1 MWLHFAV
8 MLVVSL
14 WLCLGRPDG
23 AHAGGFRLLDQGAS
37 ATAQGAAFAA
47 QADDPSAIH
56 YNPAG
61 MTQLPG
67 IQVYAG
73 GSLVSGDTTFTSTSG
88 ATVHGLTPGTIAN
101 PPPSTFYLT
110 ASLRDLGVG
119 PLENLSVGLGV
130 AAPFGLLISYP
141 ETGPLSEVATRAA
154 LPLLDIKPAAAYRIA
169 PFLSVG
175 AGLDI
180 YTFSDLLGD
189 GHAEQKRIAGPE
201 FALVGIPAGSVL
213 EVNGID
219 TAVGFNLSILVTPLR
234 TADDKPRINV
244 GVVYRSPATL
254 DLRGDFRV
262 DSARTRAKT
271 RLELPSIVTAAIA
284 VWPLRDSRREW
295 KLEVDADYVDWSS
308 FRHLD
313 VRLANGLTL
322 PSPQKWSAS
331 YVVMVGTEYKWLA
344 PAELAG
350 WDIAARG
357 GYIHSATPVPTK
369 TFGPAIPDADYN
381 AFSVGMG
388 FLCRRPGR
396 FLGLIPCGGDHAWAA
411 KAIGVDIAY
420 QVVLYDSRRISN
432 NQDPRVNGR
441 WETTTHVGAL
451 SLRLNF

>member
-1 MWLHFAV
+1 MWLHLAV
-8 MLVVSL
+8 ALVVTL
-14 WLCLGRPDG
+14 WLCPGLPAR

-47 QADDPSAIH
+47 QADDPSALH

-67 IQVYAG
+67 IQVYVG

-88 ATVHGLTPGTIAN
+88 TTVHGLTPGTVAN
-101 PPPSTFYLT
+101 PPPSTLYVTSSFK
-110 ASLRDLGVG
+110 DLA
-119 PLENLSVGLGV
+119 VGLGL

-141 ETGPLSEVATRAA
+141 ETGPLSEVTTRAA
-154 LPLLDIKPAAAYRIA
+154 LPLLDIKPTAAYRVA

-189 GHAEQKRIAGPE
+189 GQAEQKRIAGPE
-201 FALVGIPAGSVL
+201 FALVGIPPGSVL
-213 EVNGID
+213 EVNGTD

-244 GVVYRSPATL
+244 GVVYRSAVTL
-254 DLRGDFRV
+254 DLQGDFRV
-262 DSARTRAKT
+262 DSARMRAKT
-271 RLELPSIVTAAIA
+271 RLELPSVVTAAIA

-322 PSPQKWSAS
+322 PSPQKWSSS
-331 YVVMVGTEYKWLA
+331 YVVMFGTEYKWLS
-344 PAELAG
+344 PAALTG
-350 WDIAARG
+350 WDVAARG

-381 AFSVGMG
+381 ALSIGVG

-411 KAIGVDIAY
+411 KAIGVDVAY
-420 QVVLYDSRRISN
+420 QAVLYDSRRISN